1 MHKWELI
8 TLLQCSLIY
17 QVYSLKLSSLNFD
30 WMSCFLKGLSNSLK
44 AFKTTGWGLL
54 SKCSLPGALRGT
66 MRAWGGTGAGTHSR
80 KKVTGAAQRQGTQAW
95 VQLPM
100 KQKWLLLNFYKLQ
113 AKTVHKHKTVRMV
126 IVLAFVI
133 RCKNVIYAVWLLI
146 LWDCFIAELYNKST
160 LITLFVLDN
169 IFAMCLLI

>member
-30 WMSCFLKGLSNSLK
+30 WMSCFLKGLLNSLK

-54 SKCSLPGALRGT
+54 SKCSLPGALCGT
-66 MRAWGGTGAGTHSR
+66 MRAWGSTGAGTHSR

-95 VQLPM
+95 LQLPM
-100 KQKWLLLNFYKLQ
+100 KQNGHCLTVTNSRPKQSTSIKLSAWSSCWLLSFG
-113 AKTVHKHKTVRMV
+113 ARM
-126 IVLAFVI
+126 
-133 RCKNVIYAVWLLI
+133 
-146 LWDCFIAELYNKST
+146 
-160 LITLFVLDN
+160 
-169 IFAMCLLI
+169 